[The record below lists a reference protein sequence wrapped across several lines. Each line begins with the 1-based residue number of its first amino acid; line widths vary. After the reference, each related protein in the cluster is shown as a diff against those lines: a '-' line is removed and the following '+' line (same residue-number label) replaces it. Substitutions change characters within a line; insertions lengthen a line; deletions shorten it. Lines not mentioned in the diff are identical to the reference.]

1 MHSILEGMKRMMNY
15 EKIFKAAKQN
25 DREGFRAL
33 FFGLHVKDQMDL
45 FHTLYPQNK
54 RKIED
59 FLMPDEFAKLFEW
72 MTPSEQQELH
82 EIFSI
87 DYIGQLVSYMEVDNA
102 VKFLTYLPD
111 QEATQLLDLL
121 PTDKRH
127 SIEELLAF
135 EPETAGSIMNKSYLV
150 GRVEETI
157 KNVTDRVRR
166 LAEEIE
172 TVYYIYVVDNSGKLT
187 GVVSLRDLILHAE
200 ETILGEIMRTRLVS
214 VRATEDQEIAA
225 LLLQEYDLVALPVTD
240 ASEQILGIIT
250 VDDVMDIIVEETT
263 EDFKEFSAIS
273 KSKKQ
278 ATNEESTWSIARERL
293 PWIIILIFLGM
304 ISAGLI
310 NSFEETLNEV
320 VLLAAFIPI
329 IMDSAGNV
337 GTQSLAVAVRKI
349 TIGENRKGN
358 HLGKVVWQE
367 FLVGAILGL
376 AAGVTLGLVVAIFYG
391 NSLLGLIIG
400 ISLWITLSVS
410 TVVGAVI
417 PILINKLNID
427 PAVASGPFITTIN
440 DTFGLLVYF
449 SIATQLLH
457 LL

>member
-1 MHSILEGMKRMMNY
+1 MPLLEGMIKMMNY
-15 EKIFKAAKQN
+15 ETIFKAAKHN
-25 DREGFRAL
+25 DRQTFREL
-33 FFGLHVKDQMDL
+33 FFRLHVKDQMEL
-45 FHTLYPQNK
+45 FHALYPKNK

-72 MTPSEQQELH
+72 MAPSEQRELH
-82 EIFSI
+82 EIFSAE
-87 DYIGQLVSYMEVDNA
+87 YISQLLTHMEVDNA
-102 VKFLTYLPD
+102 VKFLAYLPD
-111 QEATQLLDLL
+111 AEVQSLLHLLEADRRQL
-121 PTDKRH
+121 
-127 SIEELLAF
+127 IEAQLAF

-150 GRVEETI
+150 GEAEATI
-157 KNVTDRVRR
+157 KETAERVRS
-166 LAEEIE
+166 LAQKVEM
-172 TVYYIYVVDNSGKLT
+172 VYYIYVIDQTEKLM
-187 GVVSLRDLILHAE
+187 GVVSLRDLILHSE
-200 ETILGEIMRTRLVS
+200 EQTLGEIMMTRLVS
-214 VRATEDQEIAA
+214 VNSADDQEEAA
-225 LLLQEYDLVALPVTD
+225 LLLQSYDLVALPVTNTTG
-240 ASEQILGIIT
+240 QMLGIIT

-263 EDFKEFSAIS
+263 EDFNEFAAIS

-278 ATNEESTWSIARERL
+278 TTNEETTWSIARARM

-349 TIGENRKGN
+349 TVGDSRKGE

-376 AAGVTLGLVVAIFYG
+376 AAGGTLALVVAIFYG
-391 NSLLGLIIG
+391 NNILALIIG
-400 ISLWITLSVS
+400 ISLWITLSIS

-440 DTFGLLVYF
+440 DTFGLLIYF
-449 SIATQLLH
+449 SIATRLLH
-457 LL
+457 ML

>member
-1 MHSILEGMKRMMNY
+1 MPLLEGMIKMMNY
-15 EKIFKAAKQN
+15 ETIFKAAKHN
-25 DREGFRAL
+25 DRQTFREL
-33 FFGLHVKDQMDL
+33 FFRLHVKDQMEL
-45 FHTLYPQNK
+45 FHALYPKNK

-72 MTPSEQQELH
+72 MAPSEQRELH
-82 EIFSI
+82 EIFSAE
-87 DYIGQLVSYMEVDNA
+87 YISQLLTHMEVDNA
-102 VKFLTYLPD
+102 VKFLAYLPD
-111 QEATQLLDLL
+111 AEVQSLLHLLEADRRQL
-121 PTDKRH
+121 
-127 SIEELLAF
+127 IEAQLAF

-150 GRVEETI
+150 GEAEATI
-157 KNVTDRVRR
+157 KETAERVRS
-166 LAEEIE
+166 LAQKVEM
-172 TVYYIYVVDNSGKLT
+172 VYYIYVIDQTEKLM
-187 GVVSLRDLILHAE
+187 GVVSLRDLILHSE
-200 ETILGEIMRTRLVS
+200 EQTLGEIMMTRLVS
-214 VRATEDQEIAA
+214 VNSADDQEEAA
-225 LLLQEYDLVALPVTD
+225 LLLQSYDLVALPVTNTTG
-240 ASEQILGIIT
+240 QMLGIIT

-263 EDFKEFSAIS
+263 EDFNEFAAIS

-278 ATNEESTWSIARERL
+278 TTNEETTWSIARARM

-304 ISAGLI
+304 ISASLI

-349 TIGENRKGN
+349 TVGDSRKGE

-376 AAGVTLGLVVAIFYG
+376 AAGGTLALVVAIFYG
-391 NSLLGLIIG
+391 NNILALIIG
-400 ISLWITLSVS
+400 ISLWVTLSIS

-440 DTFGLLVYF
+440 DTFGLLIYF

-457 LL
+457 ML

>member
-1 MHSILEGMKRMMNY
+1 MPLLEGMIKMMNY
-15 EKIFKAAKQN
+15 ETIFKAAKHN
-25 DREGFRAL
+25 DRQTFREL
-33 FFGLHVKDQMDL
+33 FFRLHVKDQMEL
-45 FHTLYPQNK
+45 FHALYPKNK

-72 MTPSEQQELH
+72 MAPSEQRELH
-82 EIFSI
+82 EIFSAE
-87 DYIGQLVSYMEVDNA
+87 YISQLLTHMEVDNA
-102 VKFLTYLPD
+102 VKFLAYLPD
-111 QEATQLLDLL
+111 AEVQSLLHLLEADRRQL
-121 PTDKRH
+121 
-127 SIEELLAF
+127 IEAQLAF

-150 GRVEETI
+150 GEAEATI
-157 KNVTDRVRR
+157 KETAERVRS
-166 LAEEIE
+166 LAQKVEM
-172 TVYYIYVVDNSGKLT
+172 VYYIYVIDQTEKLM
-187 GVVSLRDLILHAE
+187 GVVSLRDLILHSE
-200 ETILGEIMRTRLVS
+200 EQTLGEIMMTRLVS
-214 VRATEDQEIAA
+214 VNSADDQEEAA
-225 LLLQEYDLVALPVTD
+225 LLLQSYDLVALPVTNTTG
-240 ASEQILGIIT
+240 QMLGIIT

-263 EDFKEFSAIS
+263 EDFNEFAAIS

-278 ATNEESTWSIARERL
+278 ITNEETTWSIARARM

-304 ISAGLI
+304 ISASLI

-349 TIGENRKGN
+349 TVGDSRKGE

-376 AAGVTLGLVVAIFYG
+376 AAGGTLALVVAIFYG
-391 NSLLGLIIG
+391 NNILALIIG
-400 ISLWITLSVS
+400 ISLWITLSIS

-440 DTFGLLVYF
+440 DTFGLLIYF

-457 LL
+457 ML

>member
-1 MHSILEGMKRMMNY
+1 
-15 EKIFKAAKQN
+15 
-25 DREGFRAL
+25 
-33 FFGLHVKDQMDL
+33 
-45 FHTLYPQNK
+45 
-54 RKIED
+54 
-59 FLMPDEFAKLFEW
+59 
-72 MTPSEQQELH
+72 
-82 EIFSI
+82 
-87 DYIGQLVSYMEVDNA
+87 
-102 VKFLTYLPD
+102 
-111 QEATQLLDLL
+111 
-121 PTDKRH
+121 
-127 SIEELLAF
+127 
-135 EPETAGSIMNKSYLV
+135 
-150 GRVEETI
+150 
-157 KNVTDRVRR
+157 
-166 LAEEIE
+166 
-172 TVYYIYVVDNSGKLT
+172 
-187 GVVSLRDLILHAE
+187 
-200 ETILGEIMRTRLVS
+200 
-214 VRATEDQEIAA
+214 
-225 LLLQEYDLVALPVTD
+225 
-240 ASEQILGIIT
+240 
-250 VDDVMDIIVEETT
+250 MDILVEETT

-417 PILINKLNID
+417 PILISKLNID

-440 DTFGLLVYF
+440 DTFGLLIYF